1 MNSNAILPILLELL
15 AKSVAILAA
24 AGVLHCALHRASAA
38 KRYYV
43 WAGAFAALLL
53 LPLTKAVPPVWPLSW
68 QKPRPVQLA
77 APAPIPGLA
86 LPSVP
91 YSAAP
96 ASITPAKVEA
106 KRLDWRGIA
115 ISAWLAGG
123 LSILVYQLMGR
134 IGLAVLNRRSTSLE
148 DPRIIALMQ
157 SAVEEAAVKKP
168 ISLRIAEGVSV
179 PCTWG
184 SFRPTLLLPKE
195 CSEWNDA
202 QLLAVLRHELAH
214 IARHDCL
221 ARRLAQLAIALY
233 WPNPLA
239 WLAGATLR
247 TTQEQACDDR
257 VLRHGTSATD
267 YAVLLFE
274 SVRTLP
280 RQRIA
285 TEQALAMA
293 RPSSLESRIVAIVD
307 EMRDRRPGGVFAL
320 LGIIAFV
327 ATTLTISA
335 IAQVE
340 DAGPSS
346 KRSVPQTEESPGA
359 GRADRKA
366 SRKADSIIIPSIK
379 LRKATLRETV
389 DYLRRRS
396 VELDPE
402 KEGINFVLRFSDK
415 DPEMKTPMTLDLT
428 SVSLTEVIKYVA
440 DLANVR
446 WRFEPNA
453 VVFISRSDG
462 SNAVLLYRE
471 YRLPPGALIPDS
483 QAGNAD
489 RPDIRSVFI
498 RHGVKFPEG
507 ASAVYIPSRGR
518 LIVRNTE
525 ENLDL
530 VEQLVE
536 NVTKTANKTAPVEV
550 QVPANK
556 LDTIIIPRL
565 EFRVVK
571 LAEAIEF
578 LSKRIRDL
586 DPEKKGVSLELAW
599 RPEVEQPPITISLA
613 NIPAWEALKYVTNLS
628 GAKFRFESEDRIV
641 IEPLNT
647 LSLITKQ
654 YRVPA
659 NSISTKEGIVKGPD
673 GIMYASPHEFFTA
686 FGVTFPA
693 GASAGLPVSGDTIV
707 MRNTQENLELSEEI
721 VSTLIEAKGGKLPD
735 EKLKELRNT
744 IEDMKAF
751 SR

>member
-1 MNSNAILPILLELL
+1 
-15 AKSVAILAA
+15 
-24 AGVLHCALHRASAA
+24 
-38 KRYYV
+38 
-43 WAGAFAALLL
+43 
-53 LPLTKAVPPVWPLSW
+53 
-68 QKPRPVQLA
+68 
-77 APAPIPGLA
+77 
-86 LPSVP
+86 
-91 YSAAP
+91 
-96 ASITPAKVEA
+96 
-106 KRLDWRGIA
+106 
-115 ISAWLAGG
+115 
-123 LSILVYQLMGR
+123 
-134 IGLAVLNRRSTSLE
+134 
-148 DPRIIALMQ
+148 
-157 SAVEEAAVKKP
+157 
-168 ISLRIAEGVSV
+168 
-179 PCTWG
+179 
-184 SFRPTLLLPKE
+184 
-195 CSEWNDA
+195 
-202 QLLAVLRHELAH
+202 
-214 IARHDCL
+214 
-221 ARRLAQLAIALY
+221 
-233 WPNPLA
+233 
-239 WLAGATLR
+239 
-247 TTQEQACDDR
+247 
-257 VLRHGTSATD
+257 
-267 YAVLLFE
+267 
-274 SVRTLP
+274 
-280 RQRIA
+280 
-285 TEQALAMA
+285 
-293 RPSSLESRIVAIVD
+293 
-307 EMRDRRPGGVFAL
+307 
-320 LGIIAFV
+320 
-327 ATTLTISA
+327 
-335 IAQVE
+335 
-340 DAGPSS
+340 
-346 KRSVPQTEESPGA
+346 
-359 GRADRKA
+359 
-366 SRKADSIIIPSIK
+366 
-379 LRKATLRETV
+379 
-389 DYLRRRS
+389 
-396 VELDPE
+396 
-402 KEGINFVLRFSDK
+402 
-415 DPEMKTPMTLDLT
+415 
-428 SVSLTEVIKYVA
+428 
-440 DLANVR
+440 
-446 WRFEPNA
+446 
-453 VVFISRSDG
+453 
-462 SNAVLLYRE
+462 
-471 YRLPPGALIPDS
+471 
-483 QAGNAD
+483 
-489 RPDIRSVFI
+489 
-498 RHGVKFPEG
+498 VKFPEG

-673 GIMYASPHEFFTA
+673 GIMYANPHEFFTA